1 MSSFFSITTN
11 MDGKL
16 VIPDVDYG
24 TDDDML
30 SIPRSP
36 ETTCKSADEALIMS
50 INRNGTVD
58 LRFMSEISGL
68 PTTSLI
74 SELAGKAIFQ
84 DPAVFEV
91 EKTWSPDQEW
101 LLAPQYLCGNIPA
114 KLARATRMEGKF
126 PGCFQWNVNALRK
139 LMPPT
144 LGMEDI
150 HVSLGAMWI
159 PASIYAQFIRSLLRL
174 PCYPEVVYQKELSRW
189 MIQVKDAGHNSVLNK
204 VIYGTED
211 LPALKIIEQT
221 MNARNVKVY
230 DYEYS
235 SRIGDMERVLNRS
248 KTLAAQDKQKKI
260 IREFE
265 AWVLEDEARRT
276 YLQECYNDTFVGY
289 CTTPYDGSFLT
300 LPGLN
305 PAVHLYDHQ
314 KNAIARILLS
324 KGNLLLAHDVGTGK
338 TFEMV
343 VSAHELHR
351 MGLSKKTLLVVLN
364 SVLGATVASH
374 KRLYPEDDILAV
386 FPKDFTPKKRV
397 RMLERI
403 RDEEHVCIYMAY
415 SSFDMVRMSKSYYV
429 RKKVGEIADLRAA
442 AANAST
448 KREKNALEAEAKRLN
463 KKLSDYVVRGEEAPW
478 LAFDELVVDTLYV
491 DEA

>member
-11 MDGKL
+11 LDGKL

-30 SIPRSP
+30 SIPCSP

-84 DPAVFEV
+84 DPAVFET
-91 EKTWSPDQEW
+91 EKTWSPDREW
-101 LLAPQYLCGNIPA
+101 LLSPQYLCGNIPA
-114 KLARATRMEGKF
+114 KLEQANRMEAKF

-204 VIYGTED
+204 VIYGTEVPTD
-211 LPALKIIEQT
+211 VE
-221 MNARNVKVY
+221 V
-230 DYEYS
+230 
-235 SRIGDMERVLNRS
+235 
-248 KTLAAQDKQKKI
+248 TLAGTTETTAAIGIADYA
-260 IREFE
+260 REV
-265 AWVLEDEARRT
+265 AGRGGLGVVAP
-276 YLQECYNDTFVGY
+276 VG
-289 CTTPYDGSFLT
+289 GIH
-300 LPGLN
+300 
-305 PAVHLYDHQ
+305 PAVT
-314 KNAIARILLS
+314 IV
-324 KGNLLLAHDVGTGK
+324 HDAGEYLGHTH
-338 TFEMV
+338 
-343 VSAHELHR
+343 SS
-351 MGLSKKTLLVVLN
+351 GL
-364 SVLGATVASH
+364 
-374 KRLYPEDDILAV
+374 
-386 FPKDFTPKKRV
+386 
-397 RMLERI
+397 
-403 RDEEHVCIYMAY
+403 
-415 SSFDMVRMSKSYYV
+415 
-429 RKKVGEIADLRAA
+429 
-442 AANAST
+442 
-448 KREKNALEAEAKRLN
+448 
-463 KKLSDYVVRGEEAPW
+463 
-478 LAFDELVVDTLYV
+478 
-491 DEA
+491 